1 MKEESFVRTN
11 IKSIIAVLLIAMVVT
26 FLFVVVFLEPFKV
39 MDNEKRIENIHASSE
54 TMFLES
60 FSQKEDYLH
69 FLETLKE
76 DGNFDIIDISVGR
89 GPIWYVTFEKNS

>member
-1 MKEESFVRTN
+1 MKTN
-11 IKSIIAVLLIAMVVT
+11 LRNIVAVLLIVMVVT
-26 FLFVVVFLEPFKV
+26 FLFVVIFLEPFKV
-39 MDNEKRIENIHASSE
+39 MDNEKKIENIHASSE

-69 FLETLKE
+69 FLESLKE
-76 DGNFDIIDISVGR
+76 DGKFNIIDISVGR